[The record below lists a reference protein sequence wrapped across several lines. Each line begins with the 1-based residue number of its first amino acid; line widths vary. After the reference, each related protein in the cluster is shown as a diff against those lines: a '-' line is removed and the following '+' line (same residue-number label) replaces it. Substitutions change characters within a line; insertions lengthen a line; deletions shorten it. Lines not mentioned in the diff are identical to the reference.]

1 MAKFMVLYRSPTPAA
16 EMMAQMTPEQSKA
29 GMDMW
34 MDWSKKAGAAL
45 ADFGMPLGASRSVG
59 SDAAASQV
67 TGYSILEAGSLDEA
81 MKLVEDHPH
90 LKTPGGATIDVYE
103 FLPAPGM

>member
-1 MAKFMVLYRSPTPAA
+1 MAKFMVLYRSPTPAT
-16 EMMAQMTPEQSKA
+16 EMMAQMTAEQSKA

-34 MDWSKKAGAAL
+34 MAWSEKVGPAL

-59 SDAAASQV
+59 SKSSESQV

-81 MKLVEDHPH
+81 MNLVEDHPH
-90 LKTPGGATIDVYE
+90 LQTPGGATIDVYE
-103 FLPAPGM
+103 FLPMPGM